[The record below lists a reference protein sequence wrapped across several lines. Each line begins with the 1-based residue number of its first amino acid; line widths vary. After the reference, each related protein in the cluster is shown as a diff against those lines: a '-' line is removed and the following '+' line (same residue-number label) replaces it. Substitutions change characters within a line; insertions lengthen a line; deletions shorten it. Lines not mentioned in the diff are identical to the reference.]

1 MDDFESDEERQRR
14 LADILRKFQSKR
26 APLTDEE
33 IENIVKEGA
42 QGNTVEPDSDGLS
55 DGIDTE
61 EQDAVEE
68 PPEKTPGVVMPKK
81 TDGAMFPWLVNYCR
95 KRIKAVRPL
104 NLVFTGETGSGK
116 SYSAIRLASVLDP
129 TFSEDH
135 IVFDI
140 ESFLGLLEQRPRLP
154 PGSVIMY
161 DEAGVTANSRKY
173 RDTMNIIFSGEAQSM
188 RYRNYPVFYTVPK
201 LSFIDSQVRGLVQM
215 ILESTSTRGK
225 MKPLFILDN
234 PDRND
239 PKPFYKYPSFIRT
252 RNFRQEKVVVSR
264 VTFQLPPK
272 YIYMPYEKKKDE
284 FLSNLRTANLEKI
297 DALKE
302 KNSGRK
308 ASAREADEDKE
319 EHEEPRKKDMELGV
333 KMICGS
339 CKYIWQY
346 TKPAWKVNCPRCHAK
361 LEVPE
366 QLKKYTGIQHVPL
379 TYRY

>member
-1 MDDFESDEERQRR
+1 MEEFESDEERQKR
-14 LADILRKFQSKR
+14 LAEILREFQSKR
-26 APLTDEE
+26 APLTEEE
-33 IENIVKEGA
+33 IERIVEEGA
-42 QGNTVEPDSDGLS
+42 KNETEEEDESIQSGVEEEPDSVQPVG
-55 DGIDTE
+55 
-61 EQDAVEE
+61 Q
-68 PPEKTPGVVMPKK
+68 KTPGVVMPAGK
-81 TDGAMFPWLVNYCR
+81 TNVAFPWLVNYCR

-116 SYSAIRLASVLDP
+116 SYSSIRLASILDP
-129 TFSEDH
+129 TFSEEH

-140 ESFLGLLEQRPRLP
+140 ESFLGLLEQKPRLP

-215 ILESTSTRGK
+215 ILEGTSIRGK

-239 PKPFYKYPSFIRT
+239 PKPFYKYPSFVRV
-252 RNFRQEKVVVSR
+252 RNFRQEKVTVSR
-264 VTFQLPPK
+264 VVFQLPPR
-272 YIYMPYEKKKDE
+272 YITTPYEKKKDE
-284 FLSNLRTANLEKI
+284 FLSNFRTANLERI

-302 KNSGRK
+302 KNSGK
-308 ASAREADEDKE
+308 KNSAKEQEEAPKE
-319 EHEEPRKKDMELGV
+319 EPEESKKKEMELGV
-333 KMICGS
+333 RMICGT

-346 TKPAWKVNCPRCHAK
+346 TKPAWKVSCPRCNTK

-366 QLKKYTGIQHVPL
+366 QLKRYTGSQHVPL